1 MTVDRPLSA
10 GRMMIKL
17 SSRSECRAFF
27 CSVGKFFFGSFAF
40 CRIKLVF
47 DLIFSTSSLSGR
59 VLMEVSTLAI
69 MSAVGIVCGV
79 ME

>member
-1 MTVDRPLSA
+1 
-10 GRMMIKL
+10 MIEL
-17 SSRSECRAFF
+17 SSRSECRAFL
-27 CSVGKFFFGSFAF
+27 CSVGKLFFGSFAF

-47 DLIFSTSSLSGR
+47 ALIFSTSSLSGR
-59 VLMEVSTLAI
+59 VLMMVSTLAI

>member
-1 MTVDRPLSA
+1 ME
-10 GRMMIKL
+10 L

-47 DLIFSTSSLSGR
+47 ALIFSTSLSGR
-59 VLMEVSTLAI
+59 VLMAVSTLAI

>member
-1 MTVDRPLSA
+1 
-10 GRMMIKL
+10 MIEL

-40 CRIKLVF
+40 CKIKLVSALMF
-47 DLIFSTSSLSGR
+47 LASSLSGR
-59 VLMEVSTLAI
+59 ALMAVSTLAI

>member
-1 MTVDRPLSA
+1 
-10 GRMMIKL
+10 MIEL

-27 CSVGKFFFGSFAF
+27 CSVGKYFFGSFAF

-47 DLIFSTSSLSGR
+47 PLIFSTSSLSCR
-59 VLMEVSTLAI
+59 VLMGVSTLAI
-69 MSAVGIVCGV
+69 MSAVGIVCGM

>member
-10 GRMMIKL
+10 GRMMIEL

-40 CRIKLVF
+40 CRIKIVF

-59 VLMEVSTLAI
+59 VLMAVSTLAI
-69 MSAVGIVCGV
+69 MSVVGIVCGV
-79 ME
+79 LE